1 MSPSVPAATAPVTAR
16 LRRARFGVFGIF
28 FVVGLGMAAWLVSIP
43 AVQQRTG
50 VSHAT
55 LGLLLLVLGAGGVI
69 GMQVA
74 GYAIARW
81 GSKIVTGAA
90 LALYVVAVNLP
101 VHTTGTLTLGIALL
115 IFGLANGSVDVSMN
129 DQAVIVERG
138 YSRPIMSAFHAF
150 WSVGGAVG
158 ALIGAAALGLG

>member
-1 MSPSVPAATAPVTAR
+1 
-16 LRRARFGVFGIF
+16 
-28 FVVGLGMAAWLVSIP
+28 MAAWLVSIP

-69 GMQVA
+69 GMQIA

-101 VHTTGTLTLGIALL
+101 VHTTGTLTLGLALL
-115 IFGLANGSVDVSMN
+115 IFGLANGAVDVSMN

-138 YSRPIMSAFHAF
+138 YGRPIMSAFHAL

-158 ALIGAAALGLG
+158 ALIGAAALGSATRSASPC